1 MKIKIRND
9 KLQPV
14 IFFMDGLELKPSLS
28 RARTRFISLL
38 RPHVDIFLEADKHL
52 VEVYAVKDEKGNVIF
67 DDTGI
72 FQLIP
77 ENAREF
83 HEARK
88 ELYLEIAEIE
98 GGTYTTHLELLKQIL
113 DELDISLSG
122 EKADAY
128 DILCDATDESL
139 KEGV

>member
-14 IFFMDGLELKPSLS
+14 IFFMEGLELKPSLS

-52 VEVYAVKDEKGNVIF
+52 VESYAVKDEKGNVIF
-67 DDTGI
+67 NNNGV
-72 FQLIP
+72 FNLNP

-83 HEARK
+83 HEERRK
-88 ELYLEIAEIE
+88 LFLEIAEIE

-128 DILCDATDESL
+128 DILCDAVDEAM